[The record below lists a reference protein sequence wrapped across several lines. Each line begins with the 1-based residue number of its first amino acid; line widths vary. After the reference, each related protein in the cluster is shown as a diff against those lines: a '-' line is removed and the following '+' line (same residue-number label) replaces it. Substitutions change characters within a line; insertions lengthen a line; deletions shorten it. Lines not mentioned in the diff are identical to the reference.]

1 VPTLLNYEMTASIAF
16 CNNQLVPDPPSQ
28 FIQPLPQ
35 NYSEDTAMPQKSTR
49 ESNSFCKELIS
60 FLIKENAHAGFD
72 AAVKDLPADLRGER
86 PHGVSHSAY
95 QLVEHLRIAQWDIV
109 EYTLNP
115 NHKSPNFPDGYWPK
129 SPEPPHARA
138 WDKSIASFRAD
149 RKKLVAALEKSDIL
163 APIRHA
169 NNQSLASKTIL
180 LLDQLLSPRPTH
192 PVTPPAQRLAGKIKM
207 DATRRQ
213 SQLDAQSVLGKL
225 ALPESGG

>member
-1 VPTLLNYEMTASIAF
+1 MTASIAF

-35 NYSEDTAMPQKSTR
+35 NSSEDTAMPQKSTR

-180 LLDQLLSPRPTH
+180 LLDHNSYHLGQLILLR
-192 PVTPPAQRLAGKIKM
+192 RLLNA
-207 DATRRQ
+207 
-213 SQLDAQSVLGKL
+213 
-225 ALPESGG
+225 